1 MHPLQLLFTCRTA
14 IRFAISPPPPVAWS
28 SAGSIPQRSAGA
40 TPTLLHAS
48 AALRRCFCPLH
59 HHTIVHL
66 ATAPA
71 SRCSHH
77 LRFGCYSMLCRTT
90 LPKNGCKATQWR
102 RAFAAKA
109 PLSCRSSAIHVE
121 LAADSRALQ
130 LSLLRAVRRMHVRLA
145 AACRCPRRR
154 TSAFDQALKHDT
166 S

>member
-1 MHPLQLLFTCRTA
+1 MNPLQLLFTCRTA

-48 AALRRCFCPLH
+48 AALRGCFCTLH
-59 HHTIVHL
+59 HHTIVRL

-121 LAADSRALQ
+121 LAAASRALQ
-130 LSLLRAVRRMHVRLA
+130 LSLLRAVRRTHVRLA